1 MFERIKNLVIKEFIY
16 YFREK
21 RTVFFLLATPLIQII
36 VFGYVATM
44 DVNNVSTAIYDLDRS
59 FESRELVRRLESS
72 GYFTV
77 KRVPASPE
85 EVRELIDKGDV
96 LCAIQINHGFGR
108 DIQTGIGTDIQ
119 VIVDGTDSNT
129 ALIAMSYVNTI
140 IGKYSRNMM
149 DARIKANVW
158 SLDLRSRVWYNPDLK
173 SRNYMVPGVIALIVM
188 LTCLLLT
195 SMSVVREREVGTMEQ
210 LMVTPI
216 RPLELIL
223 GKTIPA
229 AIIGYFDMAL
239 VTVFGVF
246 WFSVPINGAVLLLVV
261 CTGAYLLSVLGFG
274 LLISTISK
282 TQQQAMTATFFFF
295 QPVILLSGFATPIET
310 MPEVFQYMTYLSP
323 LRYFLI
329 IVRGIFLKGVGVDIL
344 WPQIVAL
351 LVLGTVILAAS
362 TLRFKKRL
370 A

>member
-1 MFERIKNLVIKEFIY
+1 VFERIKNLVIKEFIY

-21 RTVFFLLATPLIQII
+21 RTIFFLLATPLIQII
-36 VFGYVATM
+36 LFGYVATM
-44 DVNNVSTAIYDLDRS
+44 DVNNISTALYDLDRS
-59 FESRELVRRLESS
+59 SESRELVRRLESS
-72 GYFTV
+72 GYFTIT
-77 KRVPASPE
+77 RMPASPE
-85 EVRELIDKGDV
+85 EIRDLIDKGDV
-96 LCAIQINHGFGR
+96 LCAIQINRGFGK
-108 DIQTGIGTDIQ
+108 DIQRGTPTEVQ

-129 ALIAMSYVNTI
+129 ALIAMSYINTI
-140 IGKYSRNMM
+140 IGKYSM
-149 DARIKANVW
+149 DMTGGVVNANIW
-158 SLDLRSRVWYNPDLK
+158 RLDLRNRVWYNPDLK

-239 VTVFGVF
+239 VTFFGVF
-246 WFSVPINGAVLLLVV
+246 WFSVPIHGAVMLLVL

-310 MPEVFQYMTYLSP
+310 MPEVFQYITYLSP
-323 LRYFLI
+323 LRYFLV
-329 IVRGIFLKGVGVDIL
+329 IVRGIFLKGVGIDIL
-344 WPQIVAL
+344 WPQILAL
-351 LVLGTVILAAS
+351 LALGTTILTAS
-362 TLRFKKRL
+362 VFRFKKRL

>member
-59 FESRELVRRLESS
+59 SESRELVRRLESS

-85 EVRELIDKGDV
+85 EVRELIDNGDV

-140 IGKYSRNMM
+140 IGKYSRDMM

-210 LMVTPI
+210 LMVTPM
-216 RPLELIL
+216 RPL
-223 GKTIPA
+223 
-229 AIIGYFDMAL
+229 
-239 VTVFGVF
+239 
-246 WFSVPINGAVLLLVV
+246 
-261 CTGAYLLSVLGFG
+261 
-274 LLISTISK
+274 
-282 TQQQAMTATFFFF
+282 
-295 QPVILLSGFATPIET
+295 
-310 MPEVFQYMTYLSP
+310 
-323 LRYFLI
+323 
-329 IVRGIFLKGVGVDIL
+329 
-344 WPQIVAL
+344 
-351 LVLGTVILAAS
+351 
-362 TLRFKKRL
+362 
-370 A
+370 